1 MNEANTVT
9 RGGRLLEQRLPAGW
23 TQKISSVRPARQ
35 QPDAVLRLVSP
46 DGVEALLAVEVKAR
60 LFPRDIP
67 ELKRRLESLDERP
80 GLVMTEFLTPSA
92 KRRLVEEG
100 LNYLD
105 LTGNVRLSLSR
116 PGLFIETEGATTDPN
131 PAEKGGRSLRGA
143 KAGRIVRALC
153 DFPPP
158 LGVSDLAMKAGVDIS
173 YASRLLEWLAREGL
187 VTRVS
192 RGPVEAIDRARMIR
206 RWADDYSVLKSNDAR
221 SFLDPRG
228 IENLLR
234 RLPTNRVRYAVTGS
248 LAANRLAPVAPA
260 RLAMVYLDDPDE
272 AASTLSL
279 TATDTGAN
287 VMLLVP
293 FDEVVFDRTRT
304 DESVTYVAPSQAAVD
319 LLTSPGRS
327 PAEGEA
333 VLEWM
338 TRNPPA

>member
-1 MNEANTVT
+1 MREANLLA
-9 RGGRLLEQRLPAGW
+9 RGEKLLGQRLPTGW
-23 TQKISSVRPARQ
+23 TKKIS
-35 QPDAVLRLVSP
+35 VLRGTRQKAGALLRIASP
-46 DGVEALLAVEVKAR
+46 DGTQAELAVEVKAR
-60 LFPRDIP
+60 LFPRDAP
-67 ELKRRLESLDERP
+67 ELRRRLDSTKERT
-80 GLVMTEFLTPSA
+80 GLIITEFLTPSA
-92 KRRLVEEG
+92 KRRLTEED

-105 LTGNVRLSLSR
+105 LTGNVRLVLSR

-153 DFPPP
+153 DFAPP
-158 LGVSDLAMKAGVDIS
+158 LTVSDLAVKAGVDVS

-187 VTRVS
+187 LTRVI
-192 RGPVEAIDRARMIR
+192 RGPVEAIDRTRMIR
-206 RWADDYSVLKSNDAR
+206 RWADDYSVLKSNEAR

-228 IENLLR
+228 PANLLR
-234 RLPTNRVRYAVTGS
+234 RLPTSGIRYAVTGS
-248 LAANRLAPVAPA
+248 FAANRLAPVAPA
-260 RLAMVYLDDPDE
+260 RLAMVYLDDPE
-272 AASTLSL
+272 QAANDLNL

-287 VMLLVP
+287 VMLLTP

-338 TRNPPA
+338 ARNPPS

>member
-1 MNEANTVT
+1 VSETNIMT
-9 RGGRLLEQRLPAGW
+9 RGGRVLERRLPAGW
-23 TQKISSVRPARQ
+23 TQKLSALRGTPREA
-35 QPDAVLRLVSP
+35 DATLRIVSP

-60 LFPRDIP
+60 LFPRDVP
-67 ELKRRLESLDERP
+67 ELKRRLVSIEGRA

-92 KRRLVEEG
+92 KRRLVEED

-105 LTGNVRLSLSR
+105 LTGNVRLALSR
-116 PGLFIETEGATTDPN
+116 PGLFIATDGATTDPN

-158 LGVSDLAMKAGVDIS
+158 LAVSDLALKAGVDIS

-206 RWADDYSVLKSNDAR
+206 RWADDYSVLKSNEAR

-228 IENLLR
+228 LSNLLR
-234 RLPTNRVRYAVTGS
+234 RLPTSRVRYAVTGS

-272 AASTLSL
+272 AANDLNL
-279 TATDTGAN
+279 TATDAGAN
-287 VMLLVP
+287 VMLLAP
-293 FDEVVFDRTRT
+293 FDDIVFERTRT

-338 TRNPPA
+338 ARNPPS

>member
-1 MNEANTVT
+1 MIETNILA
-9 RGGRLLEQRLPAGW
+9 RGGKALERRLPPGW
-23 TQKISSVRPARQ
+23 RQKLAALRGTPREA
-35 QPDAVLRLVSP
+35 DATLRIVSP

-60 LFPRDIP
+60 LFPRDVP
-67 ELKRRLESLDERP
+67 GLKRRLERIEGGA

-92 KRRLVEEG
+92 KRRLVEED

-105 LTGNVRLSLSR
+105 LTGNIRLALSR
-116 PGLFIETEGATTDPN
+116 PGLFIATEGATTDPN

-143 KAGRIVRALC
+143 KAGRVVRALC

-158 LGVSDLAMKAGVDIS
+158 LAVSTLAMKAGVDIS
-173 YASRLLEWLAREGL
+173 YASRLLEWLAREGV
-187 VTRVS
+187 VTRVG

-206 RWADDYSVLKSNDAR
+206 RWAEDYSVLKSNEAQ

-228 IENLLR
+228 ISNLLR
-234 RLPTNRVRYAVTGS
+234 RLPTSGVRYAVTGS

-260 RLAMVYLDDPDE
+260 RLAMVYFDDPDE
-272 AASTLSL
+272 AANALNL
-279 TATDTGAN
+279 TATDAGVN
-287 VMLLVP
+287 VMLLAP
-293 FDEVVFDRTRT
+293 LDDIVFERTRT

-338 TRNPPA
+338 ARNPP